1 MIRKVLGF
9 VGVVSLAF
17 FLCTGDY
24 AQAVNYDEKIKQTE
38 EQQKEY
44 KKRAKELK
52 EEVENLE
59 DDKEDTLLYIEKIDK
74 KTEELEASL
83 NVLGTKMQK
92 TQGELAIAKQELVK
106 AQTEERAQYMTM
118 KKRIKYMYEK
128 GKQEYWDILFS
139 AKSLSDLLSRSEYV
153 EKIGQY
159 DRNLF
164 VNFQNIKNEIQK
176 QKLDIQKK
184 VTDLTEMQNQTNLEK
199 QSVNEL
205 RVNKKIELERYK
217 REIEESKEKAK
228 EYLKRAI
235 AAENEVEDLL
245 RKKQEEIDRMQN
257 ATGAVSVSGLIWPLG
272 GGAGRLSSTFGPRQ
286 SPTAGASSNHRGI
299 DLAIASGTP
308 ILASGSGKVVTA
320 TYSSSAGNYIM
331 LSHGNRLYTVYMH
344 CSQLAVK
351 EGDTVNRGQVIAYVG
366 STGISTGAHLHFGIS
381 KNGTYVDPLQY
392 VSR

>member
-1 MIRKVLGF
+1 MIKKVLGF

-164 VNFQNIKNEIQK
+164 VNYQNIKNEIQK
-176 QKLDIQKK
+176 QNLDIQKK

-217 REIEESKEKAK
+217 REIEESKEKAN